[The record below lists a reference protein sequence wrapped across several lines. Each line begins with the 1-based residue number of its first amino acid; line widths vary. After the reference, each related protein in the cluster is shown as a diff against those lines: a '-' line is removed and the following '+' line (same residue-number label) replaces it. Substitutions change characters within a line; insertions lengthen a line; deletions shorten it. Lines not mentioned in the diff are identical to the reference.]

1 MRAQSMAERNSMQ
14 GTRYDRTRDGGRAG
28 PLQVALLVPCHNE
41 AATVAAV
48 VAGFRASL
56 PAADCHVFDNRSDD
70 GTGDCLHGL
79 PVTVLRHPRRLGKG
93 AAAQLAQQQRLC
105 GPHHGGIQHAYQ
117 RQTASARVIHP
128 AERRSA
134 NSNQAPVPGTCPTK
148 VPSGAQKALRPAL
161 AKPPDGAAWFAN
173 NTPMPWSAAC
183 CLASA
188 ASSG

>member
-70 GTGDCLHGL
+70 GTGAIARATGAQVHA
-79 PVTVLRHPRRLGKG
+79 VALRGKG
-93 AAAQLAQQQRLC
+93 NVVRRAFADIEADVYVMVDGDATYDAAAAPGGQWPGGARAPGMSAQR
-105 GPHHGGIQHAYQ
+105 
-117 RQTASARVIHP
+117 RV
-128 AERRSA
+128 R
-134 NSNQAPVPGTCPTK
+134 K
-148 VPSGAQKALRPAL
+148 VRVSPSGKRLRIA
-161 AKPPDGAAWFAN
+161 
-173 NTPMPWSAAC
+173 MP
-183 CLASA
+183 
-188 ASSG
+188 

>member
-70 GTGDCLHGL
+70 GTGAIARATGAQVHA
-79 PVTVLRHPRRLGKG
+79 VALRGKG
-93 AAAQLAQQQRLC
+93 NVIRRAFADIEADVYVMVDGDATYDAAAAPVLVQRLLDE
-105 GPHHGGIQHAYQ
+105 GLEESFPG
-117 RQTASARVIHP
+117 SD
-128 AERRSA
+128 
-134 NSNQAPVPGTCPTK
+134 PVSVKRIT
-148 VPSGAQKALRPAL
+148 
-161 AKPPDGAAWFAN
+161 
-173 NTPMPWSAAC
+173 
-183 CLASA
+183 
-188 ASSG
+188 